1 MINKPRESMI
11 DQNIKTLIYIK
22 LAKDARMLKGIYN
35 LLYSDWANDN
45 ELAIFL
51 FDLIRWMFVQ

>member
-45 ELAIFL
+45 ELAIF
-51 FDLIRWMFVQ
+51 FVWFN